1 MKTEQAIT
9 ALSALAQATR
19 LDTFR
24 MLVRHEPEGVAAGEL
39 ARTIGVPQNT
49 MSAHL
54 AILSRAGLVAGE
66 RHSRTII
73 YRADIAAFQALTL
86 FMIQDCCGGSPELC
100 GPLIESLLPCCP
112 QKPAAKAKPK
122 KEKSRV

>member
-1 MKTEQAIT
+1 MKKEEAIT
-9 ALSALAQATR
+9 ALSALAQGTR

-24 MLVRHEPEGVAAGEL
+24 LLVRQEPNGVAAGEL
-39 ARTIGVPQNT
+39 ARTVGVPQNT

-54 AILSRAGLVAGE
+54 AILSRAGLVSGE

-86 FMIQDCCGGSPELC
+86 FLIQDCCGGSPELC
-100 GPLIESLLPCCP
+100 GPLIESLQPCCP
-112 QKPAAKAKPK
+112 PRPAAKTKRN